1 MKAHGCFLL
10 VLGVALTLVSSMSAA
25 QDAEPEVSAAELR
38 LKAAEL
44 MREAR
49 ELKQTG
55 NEAQARELAEQAG
68 ELLREAKLA
77 EPAAEHIEPH
87 ERLQALRQ
95 RIMQLRE
102 EGRMEEADRLER
114 EARQSME
121 LLHKHRQE
129 EPLMQHSGEPFQ
141 PVPADAERRMHHLR
155 VAAENLHAAGLHDQ
169 AEKLMQQAQRM
180 AMTPKVRPMAPG
192 HDGRMDEL
200 IGHLRR
206 LNERVERLEQAVK
219 KMIEQQQ
226 P

>member
-1 MKAHGCFLL
+1 MKVHGYFVL
-10 VLGVALTLVSSMSAA
+10 VLGAALTLVSAVRA
-25 QDAEPEVSAAELR
+25 GEDAEPEVSAAELR

-68 ELLREAKLA
+68 QLLREVKLA
-77 EPAAEHIEPH
+77 EPSHEHAEPH

-95 RIMQLRE
+95 RIMQLRQ
-102 EGRMEEADRLER
+102 EGRMEEAERLER
-114 EARQSME
+114 EARQSIE
-121 LLHKHRQE
+121 LLHKHHGGDDPHRHPPE
-129 EPLMQHSGEPFQ
+129 E
-141 PVPADAERRMHHLR
+141 AERRMHHLR
-155 VAAENLHAAGLHDQ
+155 VAAENLHAAGFHEQ
-169 AEKLMQQAQRM
+169 AEKLVEQAQRL
-180 AMTPKVRPMAPG
+180 AAARKVRPMDPG

-206 LNERVERLEQAVK
+206 LTERVERLEQAMK